1 MGADAYRSVWVGMAI
16 DQGSDPHR
24 GQPVLQAGAGLAAA
38 RAAMIMIHGRG
49 ADAAD
54 ILSLAEVFQR
64 NDIIYLAP
72 QAAGSAWYPH
82 RFLEPVGRNEP
93 YLSSALQ
100 VIGGLIAWLGERNMP
115 AEKVVLLGFSQG
127 ACLSL
132 EFAARQPRR
141 YGGVVGFSGGL
152 IGAAVTPDA
161 YAGFFNATPVLLGC
175 SDVDPHIPLIRVR
188 ETAEVMR
195 GLGAA
200 VTERIYPGLG
210 HTINEDEIAHAR
222 AILNTIM

>member
-1 MGADAYRSVWVGMAI
+1 MIVTLGFDVGFDAWVDGARARM
-16 DQGSDPHR
+16 R
-24 GQPVLQAGAGLAAA
+24 AA
-38 RAAMIMIHGRG
+38 REKHGR
-49 ADAAD
+49 
-54 ILSLAEVFQR
+54 
-64 NDIIYLAP
+64 
-72 QAAGSAWYPH
+72 
-82 RFLEPVGRNEP
+82 
-93 YLSSALQ
+93 
-100 VIGGLIAWLGERNMP
+100 
-115 AEKVVLLGFSQG
+115 VVLLGFSQG

>member
-1 MGADAYRSVWVGMAI
+1 MAI

-24 GQPVLQAGAGLAAA
+24 GQPVLQAGVGLAAA
-38 RAAMIMIHGRG
+38 RAAMIMVHGRG

-72 QAAGSAWYPH
+72 QAAGRAWYPH
-82 RFLEPVGRNEP
+82 RFFEPVGRNEP
-93 YLSSALQ
+93 YLTSALQ

-127 ACLSL
+127 ACLAL
-132 EFAARQPRR
+132 EYAARQPRR
-141 YGGVVGFSGGL
+141 YGGVIGFSGGL
-152 IGAAVTPDA
+152 IGAVVTPDA

-175 SDVDPHIPLIRVR
+175 GSVDPHIPLMRVR

-195 GLGAA
+195 RLGAA

-210 HTINEDEIAHAR
+210 HTINEDEIAHAL